1 MLTHIRLPLYFREK
15 LPLLGWIETKAP
27 IRQKLRVIIT
37 ALLVVSAVQFVVDE
51 VCKRFLVHYAGA
63 QILTQLLGVLLQV
76 ILTLVIGSFAIR
88 IIAVPFERITD
99 ATEKV
104 ADGDF
109 KSRVPYGDRLDDAG
123 RLAKSLLKFIDSS
136 QHQIRAQEEA
146 AQEAHKAAQIQKHL
160 SEESDRIRQVQSK
173 TIEQICAGMEIVNTG
188 DLTFSFPEPFQEKF
202 EDFRVSFNAL
212 IANYRSSVEQIAD
225 GASVIA
231 SGTAEISSAADDL
244 AARTEQQAA
253 NLAETATAVS
263 SITATVRDTAQAV
276 QDVRLAASGA
286 RDEAVAVTEVMK
298 LANGA
303 MEGIKASSGQVGAT
317 IGLMEE
323 MAFQTNLLALN
334 AGIEAARAGEA
345 GAGFS
350 VVATEIRNLAH
361 RSATSAKEIRALI
374 SVSGARVSE
383 GVGLVAQ
390 ANQAIST
397 ITANVGRITAL
408 VENIS
413 SAATDQAESLSGI
426 NTRISA
432 MDQATQHNA
441 AMVEETTT
449 ASHNLKHEAQQL
461 HKVVGHFTYRSER
474 S

>member
-1 MLTHIRLPLYFREK
+1 MLR
-15 LPLLGWIETKAP
+15 WIETKAP

-51 VCKRFLVHYAGA
+51 VCKRFLAHYGGA
-63 QILTQLLGVLLQV
+63 QIIAQLCGVLLQI

-109 KSRVPYGDRLDDAG
+109 ESRVPYGDRFDDAG
-123 RLAKSLLKFIDSS
+123 RLAKSLLKFINSS
-136 QHQIRAQEEA
+136 QHRIKAQENAAREAREA
-146 AQEAHKAAQIQKHL
+146 AQAQMRL
-160 SEESDRIRQVQSK
+160 SEESNRIRQIQSD
-173 TIEQICAGMEIVNTG
+173 TIEQICAGMEIVKTG

-202 EDFRVSFNAL
+202 EDFRFNFNAL
-212 IANYRSSVEQIAD
+212 ITNYRSSVEQIAD

-263 SITATVRDTAQAV
+263 SITTKVQETAQAV

-286 RDEAVAVTEVMK
+286 RDEAIAVAEVML
-298 LANGA
+298 LANNA
-303 MEGIKASSGQVGAT
+303 MEGIKASSGKVGAT

-374 SVSGARVSE
+374 SVSGTKVAE

-390 ANQAIST
+390 ANQAISA
-397 ITANVGRITAL
+397 ITTNVGRITSL
-408 VENIS
+408 VESIS
-413 SAATDQAESLSGI
+413 SAATDQAASLSGI
-426 NTRISA
+426 NTRIGA

-461 HKVVGHFTYRSER
+461 HKVVGHFTYRSAHP
-474 S
+474 

>member
-1 MLTHIRLPLYFREK
+1 M
-15 LPLLGWIETKAP
+15 LGWIETKAP

-37 ALLVVSAVQFVVDE
+37 ALLIVSAVQFIVDE
-51 VCKRFLVHYAGA
+51 VCKRFLVHDAGA
-63 QILTQLLGVLLQV
+63 QIMTQFLGVLLQV
-76 ILTLVIGSFAIR
+76 VLTLVIGSFAIR

-109 KSRVPYGDRLDDAG
+109 KSRVPYGDRCDDAG

-136 QHQIRAQEEA
+136 QHRIRAQEEA
-146 AQEAHKAAQIQKHL
+146 AHEAQDAALAQMRL
-160 SEESDRIRQVQSK
+160 SEESNRIRQVQSE
-173 TIEQICAGMEIVNTG
+173 TIERICAGMEIVKTG
-188 DLTFSFPEPFQEKF
+188 DLTFAFPEPFQEKF
-202 EDFRVSFNAL
+202 EDFRINFNAL

-244 AARTEQQAA
+244 AARTEQQAS
-253 NLAETATAVS
+253 NLAEAATAVNAV
-263 SITATVRDTAQAV
+263 TATVRETAQAV
-276 QDVRLAASGA
+276 QDVRMAASGA
-286 RDEAVAVTEVMK
+286 RDEAVAAAEVMK
-298 LANGA
+298 LASGA
-303 MEGIKASSGQVGAT
+303 MEGIKVSSTQVGAT

-361 RSATSAKEIRALI
+361 RSSTSAKEIRNLI
-374 SVSGARVSE
+374 SVSGTRVSE

-390 ANQAIST
+390 ADQAIRT
-397 ITANVGRITAL
+397 ITANVSRITSL

-413 SAATDQAESLSGI
+413 SVATDQAESLSAI
-426 NTRISA
+426 NTRIST

-461 HKVVGHFTYRSER
+461 HKVVGHFTYRSI
-474 S
+474 